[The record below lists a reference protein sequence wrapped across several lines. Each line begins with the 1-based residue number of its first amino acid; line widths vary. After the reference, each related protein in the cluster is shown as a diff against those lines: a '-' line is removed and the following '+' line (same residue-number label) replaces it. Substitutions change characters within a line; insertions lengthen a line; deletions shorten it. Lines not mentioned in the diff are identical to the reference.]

1 MISAF
6 NFFSR
11 RLRFL
16 IAGCVC
22 ALLFFVNAFPAA
34 AADSYKSS
42 PTEGETQLNETI
54 RKTEEVSRSNP
65 RSIGEMQRTQQGEG
79 GLNAVQGKADAE
91 KMSRPENSPEATS
104 VETKIKEGLKG
115 ILD

>member
-1 MISAF
+1 MISALKS
-6 NFFSR
+6 FSR
-11 RLRFL
+11 RFKFL
-16 IAGCVC
+16 MAGCVC
-22 ALLFFVNAFPAA
+22 ALLFFVNALPAA
-34 AADSYKSS
+34 AVDSYNSS

-65 RSIGEMQRTQQGEG
+65 RSLGELQRTQQGEG
-79 GLNAVQGKADAE
+79 GLNAVQGKADAQ
-91 KMSRPENSPEATS
+91 KMSRPENSPEAKS